1 MIYSGKQL
9 EITKL
14 YGEKKLFLKGKIDL
28 ELMGLL
34 DKNLIPNLGNF
45 NTNYMLLGLFFALKL
60 IEKLCETKS
69 SADF

>member
-1 MIYSGKQL
+1 
-9 EITKL
+9 
-14 YGEKKLFLKGKIDL
+14 
-28 ELMGLL
+28 MGLL

-45 NTNYMLLGLFFALKL
+45 NTSYMLLGLFFALKL